1 MCWLDGKEL
10 RQIAYAGIPL
20 LNKLSEFYSK
30 QEGRNVSTSEIKTR
44 ISNREVSFDDV
55 KSIFWQMTDAGGQFY
70 NMQQVLSETLLGR
83 YNKLKDAWEIMLAEF
98 ASGESIVGKFFK
110 TALDGATALVQSLH
124 TLAMP
129 MGAIFAGYA
138 FKKMVAGNT
147 ASSFLSNKAN
157 LASNIQNKV
166 LQGQVLTQIE
176 QRILA
181 TKNQI
186 TGADLRAL
194 ANARALTTE
203 KLNQL
208 RLSGKITAEQ
218 YNTYRGIVLRQTGE
232 KTVRMEMMR
241 TLVAMRSMSASSMF
255 SSLKG
260 FWPGFATSAMA
271 SFRIIGTG
279 VKTLGSEHQS

>member
-1 MCWLDGKEL
+1 
-10 RQIAYAGIPL
+10 
-20 LNKLSEFYSK
+20 
-30 QEGRNVSTSEIKTR
+30 
-44 ISNREVSFDDV
+44 
-55 KSIFWQMTDAGGQFY
+55 MTDAGGQFY

-98 ASGESIVGKFFK
+98 ASGEILSESSLKRLLMVRPHWFSLYIPWQCLL
-110 TALDGATALVQSLH
+110 AQSLPDTH
-124 TLAMP
+124 SRRWQQATPLP
-129 MGAIFAGYA
+129 VSFRTRQTWHLTFKQGAARSG
-138 FKKMVAGNT
+138 VNT
-147 ASSFLSNKAN
+147 DRA
-157 LASNIQNKV
+157 
-166 LQGQVLTQIE
+166 
-176 QRILA
+176 RILA

-241 TLVAMRSMSASSMF
+241 TLVAMRSMSVSSMF
-255 SSLKG
+255 SSLKDSG
-260 FWPGFATSAMA
+260 LALRHQPW
-271 SFRIIGTG
+271 
-279 VKTLGSEHQS
+279 LHSES